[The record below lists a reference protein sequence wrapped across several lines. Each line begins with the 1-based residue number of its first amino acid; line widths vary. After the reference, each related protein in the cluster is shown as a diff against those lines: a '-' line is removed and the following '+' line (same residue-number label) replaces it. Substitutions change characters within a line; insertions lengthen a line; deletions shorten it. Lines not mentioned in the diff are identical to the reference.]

1 MQRSTKIAV
10 AGATG
15 RVGRPVV
22 DILESRGYDV
32 VPISRSQ
39 GVDVITGEGL
49 DEALTGVETIID
61 VSTGPSP
68 DQQAATEFFTTAT
81 RNLQEAGERAGVRRL
96 VVVSIIGIDEFE
108 GGYNAAKVAHEQAAL
123 AGPIPARIVRAAQ
136 FHEFVEELMRWG
148 TQGDVSYVWTMRTQ
162 LVSARTVAEALVD
175 LATAPDPEFDA
186 AETTEVAGP
195 REERLVEAARLLAA
209 RRGESLR
216 VEEHE
221 RPLRPRQRA
230 LRERGRP
237 ARTGRQARRPDLR
250 GVAGRDGARRPGLVR
265 GGGVRPCRTPPPRCA
280 ATPGC
285 RVQVMWASTL
295 MIVPPGS
302 STKKR
307 RTPHGSSVSG

>member
-49 DEALTGVETIID
+49 DQALTGVETIID
-61 VSTGPSP
+61 VATGPSP

-96 VVVSIIGIDEFE
+96 VVVSIIGIDDFA

-148 TQGDVSYVWTMRTQ
+148 TQGDVSYVWKMRTQ

-209 RRGESLR
+209 RRGEGMR
-216 VEEHE
+216 VEEH
-221 RPLRPRQRA
+221 RA
-230 LRERGRP
+230 TPPTPTASATRTGPSCPDRTPSSPARASRSGWTRRCLPAELECRP
-237 ARTGRQARRPDLR
+237 AELPQLGRETGRAHRRVGLS
-250 GVAGRDGARRPGLVR
+250 GVSRESSDRAG
-265 GGGVRPCRTPPPRCA
+265 
-280 ATPGC
+280 
-285 RVQVMWASTL
+285 
-295 MIVPPGS
+295 
-302 STKKR
+302 
-307 RTPHGSSVSG
+307 